1 MDLDTKQRIE
11 VAEEIIEAALDKVEK
26 TTGLEVKDIGVL
38 RNVNGRVQ
46 VIILLW
52 RGKEAK
58 AKEE

>member
-38 RNVNGRVQ
+38 RNANGRIQ

-58 AKEE
+58 AKEG